1 MIIVYVDYMFGVDIF
16 LLLIILY
23 YMVFIK
29 YFKMYDYIKLDKFLL
44 DVYNLYEWKNEGD
57 VLI

>member
-1 MIIVYVDYMFGVDIF
+1 
-16 LLLIILY
+16 
-23 YMVFIK
+23 MVFIK

-44 DVYNLYEWKNEGD
+44 DVYNLYEWKNERD